1 MKFLKREIRL
11 RHHFTWCREVPP
23 GLFFKTRWLLLFSYL
38 IPIIPIWSLCA
49 PPLFVSIFSVFGEET
64 GGFAYGLGESVR
76 PRQASHTSLPR
87 SKPHPGSVW
96 SLRPSREIITLKS
109 LRMFLR
115 VCLTDSFSAWL
126 QIRMFTFSIGL
137 ILFGHREKTGGS
149 LNILGRGEER
159 NLSTIIF
166 VFLDY
171 VTSNVTDI

>member
-1 MKFLKREIRL
+1 MDLHTDLVNLCARG
-11 RHHFTWCREVPP
+11 RHHT
-23 GLFFKTRWLLLFSYL
+23 
-38 IPIIPIWSLCA
+38 
-49 PPLFVSIFSVFGEET
+49 PLFQG
-64 GGFAYGLGESVR
+64 
-76 PRQASHTSLPR
+76 ASPTRGASGACVLH
-87 SKPHPGSVW
+87 
-96 SLRPSREIITLKS
+96 EIITLKS